1 MKKKVQG
8 VNGLLEEL
16 MNKHAQGLYVS
27 FDEFVEAFRQQA
39 DVLDQLLAELDE
51 EITKTK
57 CAQ

>member
-16 MNKHAQGLYVS
+16 MDKHAQGLHVS
-27 FDEFVEAFRQQA
+27 FDEFVEASRQQA